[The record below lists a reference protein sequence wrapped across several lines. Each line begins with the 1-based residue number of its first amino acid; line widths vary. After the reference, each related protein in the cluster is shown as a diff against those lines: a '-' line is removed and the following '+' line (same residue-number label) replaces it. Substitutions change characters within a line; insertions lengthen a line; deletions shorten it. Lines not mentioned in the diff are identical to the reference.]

1 MVQVRSAEIGSA
13 EASISTIRQRS
24 KFYERLETICCA
36 RKDSAEPKQ
45 DVFQQRSSLIK
56 RNKEG
61 YFKAAKIAGLAI
73 FNKFKLDP
81 ETALSLKKEM
91 PLNLWKTV
99 KRTLND
105 SFGVDLMGTE
115 RQLGEGVRKHGEFE
129 YEVGEFINSSGE
141 TVTFLRVTDFETLY
155 KTSVEEMNS
164 GLLSKD
170 TSNTSL
176 LVCGDK
182 GGSSTKILCQFT
194 SSEKS
199 QPVRTAKLLG
209 IYQGSKESREIIE
222 CAFGPIFEQLNNLH
236 EVPPSDS
243 SSSQAIRGQHE
254 TGPNLRNE
262 ENLEPEQFF
271 LKLANENKTV
281 RKLAELLP
289 GCYNEN
295 NGIFSAECEHCIN
308 HFRKHSWTGAD
319 NVHGDTTNI

>member
-1 MVQVRSAEIGSA
+1 MDQVNERFTHHFISQNQILREQRDKALNESERAYKELELLKNINGDSLSPDQEQLFTSIVKQKLSRSKTGSIQAHNVRGRPTNLVQVRSVEIGSA
-13 EASISTIRQRS
+13 EASSSTIRQRS

-45 DVFQQRSSLIK
+45 DVVQQRSSLIK

-61 YFKAAKIAGLAI
+61 YFEAAKIAGLAI

-115 RQLGEGVRKHGEFE
+115 RQLREGLRKHGEFE

-155 KTSVEEMNS
+155 KTSVEEMKNS

-182 GGSSTKILCQFT
+182 GGSSTKIVCQFT

-199 QPVRTAKLLG
+199 QSVRTAKLLG
-209 IYQGSKESREIIE
+209 IYQGSKESRE
-222 CAFGPIFEQLNNLH
+222 N
-236 EVPPSDS
+236 V
-243 SSSQAIRGQHE
+243 
-254 TGPNLRNE
+254 
-262 ENLEPEQFF
+262 
-271 LKLANENKTV
+271 V
-281 RKLAELLP
+281 
-289 GCYNEN
+289 
-295 NGIFSAECEHCIN
+295 CIWS
-308 HFRKHSWTGAD
+308 H
-319 NVHGDTTNI
+319 I

>member
-1 MVQVRSAEIGSA
+1 MI
-13 EASISTIRQRS
+13 
-24 KFYERLETICCA
+24 
-36 RKDSAEPKQ
+36 KQ
-45 DVFQQRSSLIK
+45 
-56 RNKEG
+56 NKEG
-61 YFKAAKIAGLAI
+61 YFEAAKIAGLAI
-73 FNKFKLDP
+73 FKKFKLDP

-105 SFGVDLMGTE
+105 SFGVHLMGTE
-115 RQLGEGVRKHGEFE
+115 RQLREGLRKHGEFE
-129 YEVGEFINSSGE
+129 YEVGEFINSSGQ

-155 KTSVEEMNS
+155 KTSVEEMKNS

-170 TSNTSL
+170 TNNVSS

-199 QPVRTAKLLG
+199 QSVRTAKLLG
-209 IYQGSKESREIIE
+209 IYQGSKESRENIE
-222 CAFGPIFEQLNNLH
+222 YAFGPIFEQLNNLH
-236 EVPPSDS
+236 KVPPSDS
-243 SSSQAIRGQHE
+243 SSSQAVGGQHE

-262 ENLEPEQFF
+262 ENFEPEQFL
-271 LKLANENKTV
+271 LKLANENKTI

-295 NGIFSAECEHCIN
+295 NGIFSVECEHCMN
-308 HFRKHSWTGAD
+308 HFRKHSWTAAD
-319 NVHGDTTNI
+319 NVQGDTTNSSICY